1 MQKTLIASILLITAT
16 ASATPEWE
24 ISRVAES
31 LTRLKNGDMQNDIGK
46 ERVAA
51 CMQAVEELRKA
62 GKTRVGPYS
71 AFDAVGGKDRY
82 LSLAQAESLCREAA
96 FYQDVV
102 AKDIELFK
110 EFNEMM
116 FAMLHGT
123 NDMTYYKHVQ
133 DLADKCDKAVDA
145 LLAAKVDPS
154 TPFVVGTS
162 KHKANTVGEIKP
174 NVCAAARSESLRIE
188 KERTDKTEG
197 ERAPFL
203 AVGIKDDKLEF
214 VVKNDGEI
222 FLVGKKE
229 PRGPK
234 DYAKAST
241 MFLWTTKEPDIFNYV
256 VHTVYKHVFKGNKL
270 VKTSERTYRLKEGQN
285 PGAAAF
291 K

>member
-16 ASATPEWE
+16 AATSNADVGKAAEWLKQAKRGDLRYDPPNLDDCSSAIE
-24 ISRVAES
+24 
-31 LTRLKNGDMQNDIGK
+31 
-46 ERVAA
+46 AA
-51 CMQAVEELRKA
+51 RKA
-62 GKTRVGPYS
+62 GKTRLGWHPD
-71 AFDAVGGKDRY
+71 FDAFGGKDGY
-82 LSLAQAESLCREAA
+82 LAIDNAEPICREAI
-96 FYQDVV
+96 FYRDVV
-102 AKDIELFK
+102 RKDIEVFT
-110 EFNEMM
+110 EFNDMM

-145 LLAAKVDPS
+145 MLAAKVDPS

-174 NVCAAARSESLRIE
+174 NVCAAARSESQRIE

-241 MFLWTTKEPDIFNYV
+241 MFLWTTREPDIFNYV

-270 VKTSERTYRLKEGQN
+270 VKESYKTYRLRDGQN